1 MNLAI
6 SLIDGNDGGYLRDM
20 FLEVPLDPEL
30 ERDAAGRATHAS
42 PVEPDFHDT
51 IVADVD
57 EFDIAAV
64 RLDSGPDQVEDP
76 NDTILEWKGCL
87 HD

>member
-1 MNLAI
+1 
-6 SLIDGNDGGYLRDM
+6 M
-20 FLEVPLDPEL
+20 FLKIPLDPEF
-30 ERDAAGRATHAS
+30 ERHAAGGATDTG
-42 PVEPDFHDT
+42 PVEPDFHDA
-51 IVADVD
+51 IGADVD

-76 NDTILEWKGCL
+76 NDTILNWKGCL